1 MGDIGINTRYLS
13 SNRGVIKIIQIV
25 VGFIICSLLCA
36 SWHGGRS
43 CFGEGRLG
51 YCSGLNFVV
60 LIINIVLFVINFLN
74 ILAWRL
80 ERVYSVV
87 CTVLFLV
94 ASILIVWFI
103 VEINADRTSLIIAA
117 ICIIVE
123 FFLFLW
129 DVKILQ
135 GDAPN

>member
-1 MGDIGINTRYLS
+1 MSNIGINTHYLG
-13 SNRGVIKIIQIV
+13 SNRGIIKIIQIV

-51 YCSGLNFVV
+51 FCSGLNFVI

-74 ILAWRL
+74 IVAWKL
-80 ERVYSVV
+80 ERIYSVV
-87 CTVLFLV
+87 ATVLFLV

-103 VEINADRTSLIIAA
+103 IEVNADRTSLIITA
-117 ICIIVE
+117 ICIIAE

-135 GDAPN
+135 GEAPN